1 MMKKSICLMVG
12 MFVCSTG
19 FAAGLTAKDIISTI
33 TNLDDSYATPKNA
46 IDINKTQA
54 VRLKS
59 GEVAY
64 LSGVEFEDA
73 GRNFWGGY
81 ILTRP
86 KLKQSQILE
95 YGGQAN
101 SFKIYNAQAKTQPI
115 QLVQLTSASSGQ
127 GEVSSRDD
135 LVYFDGWKAYVVAT
149 AESSSYPGRYS
160 EKLGEEDCKT
170 GENIE
175 STLKLV
181 ADADYVLRTTKT
193 SNACKGTKVTIKED
207 KIPFKIR

>member
-1 MMKKSICLMVG
+1 MVG
-12 MFVCSTG
+12 VFVCSIG
-19 FAAGLTAKDIISTI
+19 FAATPTSKEIISTL

-64 LSGVEFEDA
+64 LSGVEFQDA

-101 SFKIYNAQAKTQPI
+101 RFKIYNAQAKSKPI

-175 STLKLV
+175 STLKVV
-181 ADADYVLRTTKT
+181 AEADYVLRTSKT
-193 SNACKGTKVTIKED
+193 SNACKGAKVTIKED

>member
-1 MMKKSICLMVG
+1 MVG

-19 FAAGLTAKDIISTI
+19 FAAALTAKDIISTI

-193 SNACKGTKVTIKED
+193 SNACKGAKVTIKED

>member
-1 MMKKSICLMVG
+1 MVG

-19 FAAGLTAKDIISTI
+19 FAAALTAKDIISTI
-33 TNLDDSYATPKNA
+33 ANLDDSYATPKNA

-193 SNACKGTKVTIKED
+193 SNACKGAKVTIKED

>member
-1 MMKKSICLMVG
+1 MVG

-19 FAAGLTAKDIISTI
+19 FAAALTAKDIISTI

-181 ADADYVLRTTKT
+181 VDADYVLRTTKT
-193 SNACKGTKVTIKED
+193 SNACKGAKVTIKED

>member
-1 MMKKSICLMVG
+1 MVG

-193 SNACKGTKVTIKED
+193 SNACKGAKVTIKED

>member
-1 MMKKSICLMVG
+1 MVG
-12 MFVCSTG
+12 MFVCSIG
-19 FAAGLTAKDIISTI
+19 FAATPTSKEIISTL
-33 TNLDDSYATPKNA
+33 TNLDNSYATPKNA

-64 LSGVEFEDA
+64 LSGVEFGDA

-101 SFKIYNAQAKTQPI
+101 SFKVYNAQAKSKPI

-175 STLKLV
+175 SALKV
-181 ADADYVLRTTKT
+181 VFEADYVLRTSKT
-193 SNACKGTKVTIKED
+193 SNACKGAKVTIKED

>member
-19 FAAGLTAKDIISTI
+19 FAAALTAKDIISTI

-101 SFKIYNAQAKTQPI
+101 SFKIYNAQAKTKPI

-193 SNACKGTKVTIKED
+193 SNACKGAKVTIKED

>member
-1 MMKKSICLMVG
+1 MVG

-19 FAAGLTAKDIISTI
+19 FAAALTAKDIISTI

-46 IDINKTQA
+46 IDINKTQT

-193 SNACKGTKVTIKED
+193 SNACKGAKVTIKED

>member
-1 MMKKSICLMVG
+1 MKKSICLMVG
-12 MFVCSTG
+12 VFVCSIG
-19 FAAGLTAKDIISTI
+19 FAATPTSKEIISTL

-64 LSGVEFEDA
+64 LSGVEFQDA

-101 SFKIYNAQAKTQPI
+101 RFKIYNAQAKSKPI

-175 STLKLV
+175 STLKVV
-181 ADADYVLRTTKT
+181 AEADYVLRTSKT
-193 SNACKGTKVTIKED
+193 SNACKGAKVTIKED

>member
-193 SNACKGTKVTIKED
+193 SNACKGAKVTIKED

>member
-12 MFVCSTG
+12 VFVYSIG
-19 FAAGLTAKDIISTI
+19 FAAAPTAKDIISTL

-101 SFKIYNAQAKTQPI
+101 SFKVHNAQAKSKPI
-115 QLVQLTSASSGQ
+115 QLVQLTSA
-127 GEVSSRDD
+127 
-135 LVYFDGWKAYVVAT
+135 
-149 AESSSYPGRYS
+149 
-160 EKLGEEDCKT
+160 
-170 GENIE
+170 
-175 STLKLV
+175 
-181 ADADYVLRTTKT
+181 
-193 SNACKGTKVTIKED
+193 
-207 KIPFKIR
+207 

>member
-12 MFVCSTG
+12 VFVYSIG
-19 FAAGLTAKDIISTI
+19 FAAAPTAKDIISTL

-101 SFKIYNAQAKTQPI
+101 SFKVHNAQAKSKPI

-149 AESSSYPGRYS
+149 AESSSYAGRYS
-160 EKLGEEDCKT
+160 EKLGEEDCTT

-175 STLKLV
+175 STLKV
-181 ADADYVLRTTKT
+181 VSEADYVLRISKT
-193 SNACKGTKVTIKED
+193 SNACKGAKVTIKED

>member
-12 MFVCSTG
+12 VFVCSTG
-19 FAAGLTAKDIISTI
+19 FAATPTSKEIISTL

-64 LSGVEFEDA
+64 LSGVEFGDA

-101 SFKIYNAQAKTQPI
+101 RFKVYNAQAKSKPI
-115 QLVQLTSASSGQ
+115 QLVQLTAASSGQ

-149 AESSSYPGRYS
+149 AESSSYAGRYS

-175 STLKLV
+175 STLKV
-181 ADADYVLRTTKT
+181 VSEADYVLRISKT
-193 SNACKGTKVTIKED
+193 SNACKGAKVTIKED

>member
-1 MMKKSICLMVG
+1 MVG
-12 MFVCSTG
+12 VFVCSTG
-19 FAAGLTAKDIISTI
+19 FAATPTSKEIISTL

-46 IDINKTQA
+46 IYINKTQV

-101 SFKIYNAQAKTQPI
+101 RFKVYNAQAKSKPI
-115 QLVQLTSASSGQ
+115 QLVQLTAASSGQ

-175 STLKLV
+175 STLKVV
-181 ADADYVLRTTKT
+181 AEADYVLRTSKT
-193 SNACKGTKVTIKED
+193 SNACKGAKVTIKED